1 MRRSF
6 SRKLVALASVVA
18 LLGLVLV
25 SCGGA
30 KKEVTINIWEQHDD
44 TIDKVF
50 DGLIEEFMKANPGIK
65 VVRTH
70 YGTEDLREQ
79 FRTAALGGGGPEM
92 IFGPND
98 NIGTM
103 VQTGILMP
111 LDDMLAGVLK
121 KLSPAAVEASSL
133 EGKVYGLSILVGN
146 TLTLLYNK
154 SMVDKPATKMSEIIA
169 LTAKYNDGK
178 TYPMVFNQTEAF
190 WFVTFLGA
198 FGGRVFAADGKT
210 PTLNT
215 PEMKQALAYYY
226 GLKQKGV
233 IPKES
238 DYDVSDKMF
247 KEGKAAYLING
258 PWSFQGYADAL
269 KDKLGIAVL
278 PVVDETGKPI
288 LAWNAAKTVSVNA
301 NIKDKAVLAAVKKF
315 LEFMATKDFQVKYAL
330 VAKESPANLEAMDD
344 PQIKADPFINAT
356 ANQVKQSIPMPI
368 NAEMR
373 AVWDAIGPTLKKVMS
388 GAMTPDAAAEEM
400 QKIAEAKIKEM

>member
-133 EGKVYGLSILVGN
+133 EGKVYGLPILVGN

-373 AVWDAIGPTLKKVMS
+373 AVRDAIGPTLKKVMS